1 MLLTILLFAWI
12 LTLVI
17 IVFGALVKIYVKQTA
32 ANSLMKNSGE
42 EAETNEP
49 IYKHWTQKVYD
60 AFIGKQPERVA
71 KKIGIDAEK
80 YYKNCFIAHQKT
92 NLKGIL
98 TIIGLSAVS
107 AVWFL
112 IIGIVTGY
120 WYLTIFAL
128 IVCVLCALYPYK
140 RSEEQANLV
149 KAQIVDEMPRFLDML
164 QTALYINIPVEEAIE
179 ITAKHLKGT
188 LLADEFLQTLAEMQ
202 LGAYGWQTAL
212 EKMSRK
218 YEVDIFSDFVLD
230 IVTAYDKGVSIYDV
244 VVRQN
249 KEIKQSNM
257 LTMKENANK
266 LNSTILIPI
275 AAFKLMPLII
285 MLCIPI
291 IIQLRGSGLF

>member
-1 MLLTILLFAWI
+1 M
-12 LTLVI
+12 
-17 IVFGALVKIYVKQTA
+17 
-32 ANSLMKNSGE
+32 
-42 EAETNEP
+42 
-49 IYKHWTQKVYD
+49 
-60 AFIGKQPERVA
+60 
-71 KKIGIDAEK
+71 
-80 YYKNCFIAHQKT
+80 
-92 NLKGIL
+92 
-98 TIIGLSAVS
+98 
-107 AVWFL
+107 
-112 IIGIVTGY
+112 
-120 WYLTIFAL
+120 
-128 IVCVLCALYPYK
+128 CVLCAVYPYK